1 MPYTKMIVTTA
12 LLLNCSFANN
22 DIINPFEDPSIILS
36 PQMDSTQEEVLSP
49 LHNSTSIDDSN
60 VINPFSDPNVI
71 IKSQENIIEENVI
84 EDSFSTSSSSESVV
98 DESPIYSN
106 ASPAINDTEFRHTTP
121 TYQRATNQEVLD
133 AKALPSSPDE
143 SQSFNTIAPDI
154 QGKYRLVKGTN
165 LNVNKKIEDG
175 YLVIEKLDEN
185 NFGYY
190 YTFTLEQ
197 ATPAT
202 LFGIY
207 NYDKGQF
214 NQRVI
219 KEEGSFKTENLTNT
233 KIVTDGT
240 KLELEVNIEGGSIN
254 ILWEQDYQQ
263 SVPFI
268 LQKSL
273 KEAKQN
279 YKEIYKDRFSKLT
292 Y

>member
-12 LLLNCSFANN
+12 LLLNYSFANN

-36 PQMDSTQEEVLSP
+36 PQMDSTQEEVSSSL
-49 LHNSTSIDDSN
+49 NNNTSIDDDS
-60 VINPFSDPNVI
+60 VINPFSDPSVI
-71 IKSQENIIEENVI
+71 INSQENVIEENVI
-84 EDSFSTSSSSESVV
+84 EDSLSTSSESVV
-98 DESPIYSN
+98 DESPTYSN
-106 ASPAINDTEFRHTTP
+106 STPAINNTEFRNTTP
-121 TYQRATNQEVLD
+121 TYQRAKNQEVLD
-133 AKALPSSPDE
+133 AKALPQSPDE
-143 SQSFNTIAPDI
+143 LQSYNTIAPDI

-165 LNVNKKIEDG
+165 LNVNKRIEDG

-190 YTFTLEQ
+190 YTFTLEKV
-197 ATPAT
+197 TPAT

-233 KIVTDGT
+233 KIVTDGS

-254 ILWEQDYQQ
+254 ILWEQDYQGA
-263 SVPFI
+263 VPFE

-279 YKEIYKDRFSKLT
+279 YKEIYKNRFSKLT